1 MRVFGDTWEYNKEV
15 LTFFTPIYLNSMKH
29 LAVFPLFVKV
39 LLILAVTSVSCVSNV
54 SLSARLADILEY
66 VETSESIS
74 DEEWEYIKED
84 YYLLV
89 DEFKANIS
97 TYTEEEKS
105 QIYEQIGKMSGI
117 IAKREAGQTIGRF
130 NEVLESLPSMLDGFL
145 EGITDGE

>member
-1 MRVFGDTWEYNKEV
+1 MRVFGDTWEYNKEA
-15 LTFFTPIYLNSMKH
+15 LTFLLLYIDRMQN
-29 LAVFPLFVKV
+29 LAVSSFFSKV
-39 LLILAVTSVSCVSNV
+39 LLIMSVTIVSCVSNI
-54 SLSARLADILEY
+54 SLSARLTDIIEH

-145 EGITDGE
+145 EGITGGE

>member
-66 VETSESIS
+66 VESSESIS

-84 YYLLV
+84 YYLIV
-89 DEFKANIS
+89 DEFKATHS
-97 TYTEEEKS
+97 AYSEEEKS
-105 QIYEQIGKMSGI
+105 LIYEQIGKMNGLL
-117 IAKREAGQTIGRF
+117 AKREAGSIVEAIEEF
-130 NEVLESLPSMLDGFL
+130 NNSIPSIVQGFIDGFVS
-145 EGITDGE
+145 E